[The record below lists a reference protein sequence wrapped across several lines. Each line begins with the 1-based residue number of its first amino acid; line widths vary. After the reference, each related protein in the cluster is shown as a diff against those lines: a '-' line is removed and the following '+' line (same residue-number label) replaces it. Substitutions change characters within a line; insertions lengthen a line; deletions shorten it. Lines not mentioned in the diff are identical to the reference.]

1 MTTTQSEPSGNPI
14 QEAYAL
20 HKAGR
25 YADAARIYQGLLTRD
40 PENVEALHLF
50 KVMHQQSGY
59 PARAVEL
66 IGRAAALRPGV
77 ASFQSNLAEAYRSL
91 KQYEQAAACC
101 RKALDLQPDYP
112 EAVNN
117 LGLVLHDMGLVEEAV
132 ARFDAALAL
141 RPGVATV
148 QNNRGT
154 SLLALGRSDE
164 ALEAFREVLRLDPSL
179 ALARANLG
187 QVLTDRDQPAE
198 GLPHCQEAVRLRPD
212 LPAAHN
218 NLGNALLALGR
229 WGEAREAYA
238 EAVRLEPGLAVAHA
252 SLGLTLQHEGRVA
265 EALPH
270 LRRAVELVPGNAT
283 FHRRLA
289 IAYGLVEEWAESV
302 ASCERR
308 AAIEPRSADAQSDLG
323 WACQCDERHAEA
335 EAAYR
340 RALRLQPDHLDA
352 WQNLGTLQE
361 ERGEMADAE
370 ASYREAEARQTDS
383 PLPLARRAVL
393 ARGRLNDEDR
403 DRLRFHLYANLHPT
417 TRMETLFALAQVAD
431 TRGDFV
437 EAAACLGPAH
447 VLARR
452 RRREVGESYDPDEH
466 TRYVDQLI
474 AGFTPALFERLAG
487 DGDETERPVFVF
499 GMPRSGTTLVEQVLA
514 SHGLIHGA
522 GELPLARRAM
532 DSLPTPAS
540 GSQEPLVSSLQALH
554 AGGLRRLAD
563 AYSAGLNA
571 RVARQSL
578 GADPTRVVD
587 KLPDNYLYLGLIALM
602 FPRAT
607 LIYVRRDLRDV
618 AVSCWMTQFRS
629 IRWADDPGD
638 LSRRCR
644 DHVRLMKYWREALP
658 RTVHEVN
665 YETLVDDFEAGARR
679 LVAACGL
686 EWDPACLHFHKT
698 NRTVRTASVGQ
709 VRQPIYRK
717 SLARWKAYEPYLS
730 TLFDL
735 IPRQTSSD
743 G

>member
-1 MTTTQSEPSGNPI
+1 M
-14 QEAYAL
+14 
-20 HKAGR
+20 
-25 YADAARIYQGLLTRD
+25 
-40 PENVEALHLF
+40 
-50 KVMHQQSGY
+50 
-59 PARAVEL
+59 
-66 IGRAAALRPGV
+66 
-77 ASFQSNLAEAYRSL
+77 
-91 KQYEQAAACC
+91 
-101 RKALDLQPDYP
+101 
-112 EAVNN
+112 
-117 LGLVLHDMGLVEEAV
+117 
-132 ARFDAALAL
+132 
-141 RPGVATV
+141 
-148 QNNRGT
+148 
-154 SLLALGRSDE
+154 
-164 ALEAFREVLRLDPSL
+164 
-179 ALARANLG
+179 
-187 QVLTDRDQPAE
+187 LTDRDQPAE
-198 GLPHCQEAVRLRPD
+198 GLPHCQEAVRFQPD

-229 WGEAREAYA
+229 WGEARGAYA

-252 SLGLTLQHEGRVA
+252 NLGLTLQHEGKVA
-265 EALPH
+265 EALPY
-270 LRRAVELVPGNAT
+270 LRRAAELVPGNAT
-283 FHRRLA
+283 FHRQLA
-289 IAYGLVEEWAESV
+289 VAYGLDEQWAKAV

-308 AAIEPRSADAQSDLG
+308 AAIEPASTNAQTDLG

-340 RALRLQPDHLDA
+340 RALELQPDHLDA
-352 WQNLGTLQE
+352 WQNLGALQE

-370 ASYREAEARQTDS
+370 ASYREAEARHPDS

-393 ARGRLNDEDR
+393 VRGRLTDEDR
-403 DRLRFHLYANLHPT
+403 DRLRFHLYAPVGALP
-417 TRMETLFALAQVAD
+417 RMGALYALAQVAD
-431 TRGDFV
+431 ARGDFA

-447 VLARR
+447 ALARR
-452 RRREVGESYDPDEH
+452 QRQGNGESYDPDEH
-466 TRYVDQLI
+466 TRYVDRLI

-487 DGDETERPVFVF
+487 ASDETERPVFVF

-522 GELPLARRAM
+522 GELPLVRHAM
-532 DSLPTPAS
+532 NSLPPPPA
-540 GSQEPLVSSLQALH
+540 GSQEPLVSSLQAID

-563 AYSAGLNA
+563 AYTAGVNA
-571 RVARQSL
+571 KVACQSP
-578 GADPTRVVD
+578 GADPARVVD

-629 IRWADDPGD
+629 IRWADDMGD
-638 LSRRCR
+638 LARRCR
-644 DHVRLMKYWREALP
+644 DHVRLMRHWREALP

-665 YETLVDDFEAGARR
+665 YEALVDDFEAGARR

-686 EWDPACLHFHKT
+686 EWDPACLQFHKT

-735 IPRQTSSD
+735 MPRQTSSD